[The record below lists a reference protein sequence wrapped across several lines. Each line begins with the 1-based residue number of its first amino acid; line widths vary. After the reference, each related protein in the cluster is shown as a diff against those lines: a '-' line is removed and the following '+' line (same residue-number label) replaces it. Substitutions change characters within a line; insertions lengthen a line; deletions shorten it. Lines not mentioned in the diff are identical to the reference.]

1 MKQRDQAYDAF
12 VQQLLDGRL
21 APGSFV
27 TQRELV
33 ALTGLPLGAVREMIP
48 RLEADGLIS
57 TLPQRGLQ
65 VAAVDLRLVHEAFQL
80 REIIET
86 AAVAHF
92 ARTAPAALVAS
103 LRAAHARISAEA
115 AEGVTEALIAEAQAT
130 DWGFHDAV
138 VAHLGN
144 GLVSEIHRVNLIRIR
159 VIMQSRVALSPE
171 VLPPAFAE
179 HAAILTAVEA
189 RDADAAA
196 AALRRHLETSRR
208 RALGLDTG
216 READRHEAP
225 DSLESSGREPPS
237 SLESNGR
244 EPPSS
249 LESNGREPPSPPH
262 SNGREAPSRRTA

>member
-1 MKQRDQAYDAF
+1 MSDMKQRDQAYDAF

-65 VAAVDLRLVHEAFQL
+65 VAAVDLRLVHEAFGL

-92 ARTAPAALVAS
+92 ARTAPASLVAS
-103 LRAAHARISAEA
+103 LRAAHARISAQA
-115 AEGVTEALIAEAQAT
+115 REGVTEALIAEAQAT

-179 HAAILTAVEA
+179 HAAILAAVEE
-189 RDADAAA
+189 RDADGAAV
-196 AALRRHLETSRR
+196 ALRRHLDTSRR
-208 RALGLDTG
+208 RALGLETG
-216 READRHEAP
+216 READRHEATSPRNP
-225 DSLESSGREPPS
+225 DGRETPAS
-237 SLESNGR
+237 HDSNGR
-244 EPPSS
+244 EAPAS
-249 LESNGREPPSPPH
+249 LE

>member
-1 MKQRDQAYDAF
+1 MRQRDQAYDAF

-33 ALTGLPLGAVREMIP
+33 TLTGLPLGAVREMIP

-92 ARTAPAALVAS
+92 ARTAPASLVAG

-115 AEGVTEALIAEAQAT
+115 ADGVTDALIREAQAT
-130 DWGFHDAV
+130 DWGFHDAI

-159 VIMQSRVALSPE
+159 VIMQSRIALSPE

-179 HAAILTAVEA
+179 HAAILAAVEE
-189 RDADAAA
+189 RDAEAAV

-208 RALGLDTG
+208 RALGLETG
-216 READRHEAP
+216 READRHAAAGESRASAPLDPGGP
-225 DSLESSGREPPS
+225 DSPAALDVTGRK
-237 SLESNGR
+237 
-244 EPPSS
+244 
-249 LESNGREPPSPPH
+249 
-262 SNGREAPSRRTA
+262 APARRTA

>member
-12 VQQLLDGRL
+12 VRHLLDGHL

-48 RLEADGLIS
+48 RLEADGLLS

-65 VAAVDLRLVHEAFQL
+65 VAAVDLRLVQEAFQL
-80 REIIET
+80 REIVEA

-92 ARTAPAALVAS
+92 ARTAPAALVAAH
-103 LRAAHARISAEA
+103 RAAHDRVSAQ
-115 AEGVTEALIAEAQAT
+115 AEGGITGALIAEAQAI
-130 DWGFHDAV
+130 DWGFHDAI

-144 GLVSEIHRVNLIRIR
+144 GLVSEIHRVNLVRIR
-159 VIMQSRVALSPE
+159 VILRSRIALSPE

-179 HAAILTAVEA
+179 HAAILAAVEH
-189 RDADAAA
+189 RDPEAAT

-208 RALGLDTG
+208 RALGLGAEPGTG
-216 READRHEAP
+216 
-225 DSLESSGREPPS
+225 
-237 SLESNGR
+237 
-244 EPPSS
+244 
-249 LESNGREPPSPPH
+249 EPPSPLDSH
-262 SNGREAPSRRTA
+262 GRGAPPSLDSHGRGAPSSLDSDRRGAPSRRTP